1 MQTICVLKVRLH
13 GMQVPSVIMIQ
24 MVVKTAAKIRM
35 TTMTAFSMQTTR
47 VPKAILVGLQAA
59 QRMLMLMAAGIL
71 LKMQTGEE
79 DPPEETTQE
88 THREGVGMTQ
98 PTQLLLVIQFGACTT
113 STIPSHRT
121 TQSIV
126 NLST

>member
-1 MQTICVLKVRLH
+1 MQTICALKVRLH

-59 QRMLMLMAAGIL
+59 QRMLMLMAAEIL
-71 LKMQTGEE
+71 LKMQTGE

-88 THREGVGMTQ
+88 THREGAEMTL
-98 PTQLLLVIQFGACTT
+98 PIQLFLVIQFGACTT
-113 STIPSHRT
+113 STIPSHPT

>member
-1 MQTICVLKVRLH
+1 
-13 GMQVPSVIMIQ
+13 MIQ

-59 QRMLMLMAAGIL
+59 QRMLMLMAAEIL
-71 LKMQTGEE
+71 LKMQTGE

-88 THREGVGMTQ
+88 THREGAEMTL
-98 PTQLLLVIQFGACTT
+98 PIQLFLVIQFGACTT
-113 STIPSHRT
+113 STIPSHPT